1 MTEAEVADLTHM
13 LSLRGVL
20 PQPGYTDKPAR
31 RPANKAG
38 GGRSQRKTMR
48 GGGEI
53 SATTS
58 GPSALPV
65 TGEDEAL
72 MSDDDYC
79 PLRGEE
85 VSKEQM
91 QLLAE
96 LKAEER
102 EEQLRAATAR
112 FEEENGL
119 VEASF
124 NPKKKFGH
132 RNGRSSCAHS
142 IGKIFLCYM
151 VLFSFETSATGS
163 PGNYL
168 YIRM

>member
-1 MTEAEVADLTHM
+1 
-13 LSLRGVL
+13 
-20 PQPGYTDKPAR
+20 
-31 RPANKAG
+31 
-38 GGRSQRKTMR
+38 MR

-58 GPSALPV
+58 GPSALRV

-96 LKAEER
+96 WKAEER

-119 VEASF
+119 VEASYSDEEAEYWR
-124 NPKKKFGH
+124 KQH
-132 RNGRSSCAHS
+132 ADD
-142 IGKIFLCYM
+142 FLQEQLWAEYARGE
-151 VLFSFETSATGS
+151 L
-163 PGNYL
+163 
-168 YIRM
+168 